1 MNHCMLIEEESMV
14 SKLGIKMTLRYI
26 PDHQSKL
33 LKASDPLAEVVL
45 SLTTLTTSF
54 PPLSSYPSHSLH
66 GLWSGPTSIAYLFL
80 HLSVIHPN
88 LQISSHSPDFP
99 NRCGI
104 ANDTLAYYAVSA
116 ALTQDKRSITSLETF
131 ALQISQAP
139 GGSDEWL
146 YGRAGFLYLLRLV
159 RHWVPSVAD
168 RMNKCIARMSG
179 AILSHGPPWPWH
191 GKEYL
196 GAVHGQMGI
205 LTQLILS
212 DHQLARDPKLS
223 EVLNSLLG
231 SQDQQTG
238 NFPSSVTS
246 SHSYLVQICHGAP
259 GFAVSFPLLYRF
271 FPVETQTRIDAAL
284 GKARDCIWEKGL
296 LTKEPCLCHGATRN
310 ALALEE
316 GARRE
321 HFLAYTAMAIRKKG
335 TEEGRFI
342 KGSDPWGLW
351 MGEAG
356 RAWGWMSAHKGALGK
371 LIGYSDV

>member
-1 MNHCMLIEEESMV
+1 
-14 SKLGIKMTLRYI
+14 MTLRYI
-26 PDHQSKL
+26 PNHQSEL
-33 LKASDPLAEVVL
+33 LKAPDPLAELTL

-54 PPLSSYPSHSLH
+54 PPRSNYPPHFLQ

-80 HLSVIHPN
+80 HLSVSHPN
-88 LQISSHSPDFP
+88 LQISSHDPKYWCEAYLSGSYYSTPAVSPD
-99 NRCGI
+99 RCGI

-116 ALTQDKRSITSLETF
+116 ALTQDKRSITSLENF
-131 ALQISQAP
+131 AIQISQAP

-159 RHWVPSVAD
+159 RHWVPSLAD
-168 RMNKCIARMSG
+168 RMNICIVRMSQ

-212 DHQLARDPKLS
+212 DHRIARDPKVS
-223 EVLNSLLG
+223 EVLNSLLD

-238 NFPSSVTS
+238 NFPSSVAS
-246 SHSYLVQICHGAP
+246 SHSHLVQVCHGAP
-259 GFAVSFPLLYRF
+259 GFAVSLPVLYPF
-271 FPVETQTRIDAAL
+271 FPAETQTRIDAAVE
-284 GKARDCIWEKGL
+284 KAQDCIWERGL
-296 LTKEPCLCHGATRN
+296 LTKEPCLCHGATGN

-316 GARRE
+316 GVRRE
-321 HFLAYTAMAIRKKG
+321 HFLAYTAIVTRKKG
-335 TEEGRFI
+335 IEEGRFI
-342 KGSDPWGLW
+342 EGSDPWGLW

-356 RAWGWMSAHKGALGK
+356 RAWGWMYAEKGGLGK